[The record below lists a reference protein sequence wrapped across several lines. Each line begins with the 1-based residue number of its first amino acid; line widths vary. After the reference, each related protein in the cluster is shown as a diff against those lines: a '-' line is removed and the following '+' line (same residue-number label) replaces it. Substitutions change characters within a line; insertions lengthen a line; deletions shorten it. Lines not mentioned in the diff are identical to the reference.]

1 MKKIVDVFSLGK
13 WTVSKVIRE
22 VCKSISI
29 NLKCL
34 IKLPNVIYE
43 VKEMVSKLYLAHG
56 FLQFSDDVDRS
67 HVKIEKFETNVNDY
81 MNRKCHYS
89 FNVQAAADY

>member
-1 MKKIVDVFSLGK
+1 
-13 WTVSKVIRE
+13 
-22 VCKSISI
+22 
-29 NLKCL
+29 
-34 IKLPNVIYE
+34 
-43 VKEMVSKLYLAHG
+43 MVSKLYLVHG
-56 FLQFSDDVDRS
+56 FLQFLDDVDRS